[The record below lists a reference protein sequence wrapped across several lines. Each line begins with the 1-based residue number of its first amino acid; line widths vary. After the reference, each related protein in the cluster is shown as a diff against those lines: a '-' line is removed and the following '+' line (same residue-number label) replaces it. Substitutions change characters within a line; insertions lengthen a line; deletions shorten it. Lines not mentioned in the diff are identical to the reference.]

1 MNPTGTRLSQPA
13 AGKRALAVSLACAED
28 RIANQLGRE
37 AYSYRFVYEVFA
49 PMLRRW
55 GHVVEV
61 TRPESRLDYALWKLR
76 EQGYDPVHLSF
87 FPLHMTYLTQLAPN
101 VAVPAWEFPDIPDVS
116 LQNNPRNNWV
126 RVGEQLDAIITHCE
140 IGRSAFRKAN
150 VRTPVHVV
158 PVPIPPEYF
167 TVVPWDYAARV
178 ALDCP
183 CYLFPQP
190 EAPAVGDSPW
200 APVRP
205 ARMGWKAYG
214 RHVYKNY
221 VKPRM
226 PTRLDRYLTLVARA
240 VGAARDEHERQVTV
254 PYPVSPTLDLSG
266 VVFTTIFNSFD
277 PRKNWK
283 DILSAYVLAL
293 ADCDDATLVVKLVTP
308 PDLAAGAL
316 NGLLE
321 YYRQMGVRHRCKLAF
336 VTGYLTDAQMLEL
349 ARATTF
355 YVNASRAEGSCLP
368 LQNSLGAGR
377 PGIAPCHSGMSDY
390 FEPSV
395 GLVVESHPEPASWP
409 HDFEQRVRTRWA
421 RIVWQSLHD
430 QFRAGY
436 EMARQDVGHYQALA
450 ERGRR
455 RAKEYASA
463 ESIWPALAAA
473 LDAAVARPGE
483 WKMRPA
489 DGAKAA

>member
-1 MNPTGTRLSQPA
+1 MNPN
-13 AGKRALAVSLACAED
+13 KRALAVSLACAED

-61 TRPESRLDYALWKLR
+61 NRPESRLDFALWKLR
-76 EQGYDPVHLSF
+76 EQGYQPVHLSF

-101 VAVPAWEFPDIPDVS
+101 IAVPAWEFPDIPDVS

-126 RVGEQLDAIITHCE
+126 RIADQLDVLITHCE
-140 IGRSAFRKAN
+140 VGRTAFRKAK
-150 VRTPVHVV
+150 VQTPVHVV

-167 TVVPWDYAARV
+167 TVPPWQYRDRV
-178 ALDCP
+178 TLESP
-183 CYLFPQP
+183 SYVFPQP
-190 EAPAVGDSPW
+190 EAPAASSSPW
-200 APVRP
+200 EPVRP
-205 ARMGWKAYG
+205 TQMSWKAYA
-214 RHVYKNY
+214 RHAYKSH

-226 PTRLDRYLTLVARA
+226 PANLDRYLTLIARA
-240 VGAARDEHERQVTV
+240 VGAARSEQERQTVV
-254 PYPVSPTLDLSG
+254 PYPVTPTLELDG
-266 VVFTTIFNSFD
+266 VVFTTMFNSFD

-293 ADCDDATLVVKLVTP
+293 ADCPDATLVVKLVVP

-336 VTGYLTDAQMLEL
+336 LTGYLTDAQMLDL

-355 YVNASRAEGSCLP
+355 YVNASKAEGSCLP

-377 PGIAPCHSGMSDY
+377 PGLAPCHSGMSDY
-390 FEPSV
+390 FEKSV

-409 HDFEQRVRTRWA
+409 HDVEQRVRTRWA

-436 EMARQDVGHYQALA
+436 EMARHDVAGYQALA
-450 ERGRR
+450 ERGRQ
-455 RAKEYASA
+455 RAREYASA
-463 ESIWPALAAA
+463 ERVWPTLAAA
-473 LDAAVARPGE
+473 LEAAVARPDA
-483 WKMRPA
+483 WKMRPVEQR
-489 DGAKAA
+489 AA